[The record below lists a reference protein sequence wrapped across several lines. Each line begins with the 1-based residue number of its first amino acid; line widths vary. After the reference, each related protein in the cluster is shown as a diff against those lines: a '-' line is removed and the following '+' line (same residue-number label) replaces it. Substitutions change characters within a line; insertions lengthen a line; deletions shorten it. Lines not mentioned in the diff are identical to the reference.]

1 MEVRD
6 EHVIEAADARIGH
19 GGLNAQGVTTA
30 VTGPACIDEKRCVGS
45 RIHEVRRLTS
55 LHINGVNE
63 QAAGRV
69 GLGLHGLEQRAAQQ
83 DGKAGAQ
90 AATGKKRAGVIGDS
104 HVPES
109 VHGDHPAAE
118 EPIGAA
124 NRPTP
129 RYRNRIARKSAPDE
143 LFPAE
148 GTLADWLV

>member
-1 MEVRD
+1 
-6 EHVIEAADARIGH
+6 
-19 GGLNAQGVTTA
+19 
-30 VTGPACIDEKRCVGS
+30 
-45 RIHEVRRLTS
+45 
-55 LHINGVNE
+55 
-63 QAAGRV
+63 
-69 GLGLHGLEQRAAQQ
+69 LHGLEQRAAQQ

-129 RYRNRIARKSAPDE
+129 RYRNRIGRKSAPDE